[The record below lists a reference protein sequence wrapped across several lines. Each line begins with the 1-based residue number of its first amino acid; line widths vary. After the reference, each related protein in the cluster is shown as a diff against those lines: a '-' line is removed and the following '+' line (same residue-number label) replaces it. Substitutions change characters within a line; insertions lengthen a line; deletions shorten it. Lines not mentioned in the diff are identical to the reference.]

1 MEGKDVVIA
10 TVATKAVEFIDR
22 LVAVAESYAKT
33 HTLRVQAEI
42 DKEKAQTAAASK
54 GLALL
59 EALAPGLIA
68 RFGGGKLP
76 AEPS

>member
-33 HTLRVQAEI
+33 RALRVQAEI
-42 DKEKAQTAAASK
+42 DKERAQTAASSK
-54 GLALL
+54 GLELL
-59 EALAPGLIA
+59 EGLLAKFEGGSLPGA
-68 RFGGGKLP
+68 
-76 AEPS
+76 PS